1 MPVIKEDLFE
11 QRKILTVSQLTQ
23 DIKLIL
29 ENTFPEVWVEGEV
42 SNFSKSSAGHI
53 YFDLKDA
60 NAQLKCAFFYNANKS
75 VKFDLKDGLS
85 AVVFGRISVYS
96 PKGQYQLYVQKVE
109 PKGLGALGLA
119 FEQLKEKLFKE
130 GLFDQKH
137 KKPIPAFALNIG
149 VVTSKAGA
157 ALRDILTVLKR
168 RAPFVSVLIRPVKV
182 QGEGAKEE
190 ITQAINDFNEYRD
203 AGGLVDVLIVGRGG
217 GSAEDLWAFNEE
229 IVARAIYVSKIPVI
243 SAVGHEV
250 DFTISDFVADLR
262 APTPSAAA
270 EIAIKHKE
278 EIISGIENNLV
289 SIRNYIESKLKDCQ
303 QRLDE
308 EKESLRLDFRHY
320 YETSEYKFKNLE
332 NKIRL
337 LNPRSIVL
345 EKIRQLGHF
354 KKMLGVKI
362 SHILTTDQEKAR
374 TYTYRLNA
382 LNPLAILSRGF
393 SLSTAIATGAVI
405 RDASQ
410 IKIGDRVRTK
420 LARGAFISRVEK
432 VGDI

>member
-308 EKESLRLDFRHY
+308 EKESLRLDFRYY